1 MQAVRTGRKGGL
13 EDFGIDSFERRKA
26 AFFRRWGWK
35 FLPFSQTDP
44 LPHPKLMVPHQTE
57 EVMKLVDLIR
67 EGDLVTFVVSDL
79 GMGKTT
85 LCRYL
90 SEVLPLRDPNLL
102 TVFIPAQSIQTPEQ
116 MLRVL
121 LSRLEMEA
129 GGDLTEEFEKFY
141 RWHQSYPESKLV
153 VFVDEFPELDVKVAE
168 MIRAL
173 ADLRNISWVLNGR
186 KDQILAY
193 LQEHV
198 PSLLSRKRYMLEMKP
213 LSLEEVQELILLRM
227 AWAKGGEPAQGEF
240 SPALHPRQPQEDPQT
255 FGRSSQGGF
264 EAGQRGGLLR
274 HREEPFADPSFP
286 DRGEEETEEKGQ
298 EEAQEE
304 AQQEEEEGREEEEV
318 LLEVASFYP
327 SPGGVLR

>member
-1 MQAVRTGRKGGL
+1 MQAVRAEREGGL
-13 EDFGIDSFERRKA
+13 EDFGIDSFEHRKV

-35 FLPFSQTDP
+35 FLPFAQTDP
-44 LPHPKLMVPHQTE
+44 LPHPRVVVPHQTE

-85 LCRYL
+85 LCKYL
-90 SEVLPLRDPNLL
+90 SEVLPLRDPHLL
-102 TVFIPAQSIQTPEQ
+102 TVFLPAQSIQSPEQ

-121 LSRLEMEA
+121 LDRLEMEA

-141 RWHQSYPESKLV
+141 RWHQSYPGSKLV

-186 KDQILAY
+186 RDQILGY

-213 LSLEEVQELILLRM
+213 LSLREVQELILLRM
-227 AWAKGGEPAQGEF
+227 AWAKGETRSKGNSLLPFTPASLRRIHQLSRGV
-240 SPALHPRQPQEDPQT
+240 PR
-255 FGRSSQGGF
+255 
-264 EAGQRGGLLR
+264 
-274 HREEPFADPSFP
+274 
-286 DRGEEETEEKGQ
+286 
-298 EEAQEE
+298 
-304 AQQEEEEGREEEEV
+304 EV
-318 LLEVASFYP
+318 LKLASEAVYSAIEKNLSQIP
-327 SPGGVLR
+327 ASLIGGGRRRSRKRVGKRPKRKRIRRRRKAVKRRRFFWR